1 VPPLLTGVRAGGASG
16 KAPVIDLS
24 LFSDED
30 DLIAATS
37 CDFEFTQRLFGEHN
51 RAVLGLPGDGK
62 IIILSDSEKEEV
74 HEEKTTD
81 TEYAT
86 ASAAVN
92 SASTASADAND
103 ALVGENDNSDDQD
116 PDQEVGS
123 DDDSGDDVD
132 EP

>member
-1 VPPLLTGVRAGGASG
+1 
-16 KAPVIDLS
+16 VIDLS
-24 LFSDED
+24 SFSDED

-62 IIILSDSEKEEV
+62 ITILSDSEKEEV
-74 HEEKTTD
+74 HEEKTTNTKD
-81 TEYAT
+81 AT

-92 SASTASADAND
+92 SASTTSADAND
-103 ALVGENDNSDDQD
+103 ALVGENDNSDDQG

-123 DDDSGDDVD
+123 DDSSGDDIG